1 MSGATP
7 TAAMAS
13 SEALSAGDLPLEP
26 AEFARRLTGDVDR
39 FMEAHGLDESRFS
52 EPLSDAQMRNG
63 LYTRVHGELVTGD
76 IARRMA
82 EQVDDDD
89 LFVQLAKQAED
100 EIKHARL
107 LGQRLKA
114 LGGHPA
120 ECFERAN
127 DLSKEFWDAIGGRE
141 LIETTAVLQAGAERM
156 AGFRHPNEQQYYDDE
171 TAMVYEDVITPD
183 ERFHAQVGVNVLR
196 TYCTDEA
203 TQRRALRASHEG
215 RDIVVDLHD
224 AGYKQAYAE

>member
-1 MSGATP
+1 
-7 TAAMAS
+7 MAP
-13 SEALSAGDLPLEP
+13 SESLSEDDLPLEP
-26 AEFARRLTGDVDR
+26 AEFAGRLTEDVDR
-39 FMEAHGLDESRFS
+39 FMEDHGLDQSRF
-52 EPLSDAQMRNG
+52 EEELSDAQMRNG

-100 EIKHARL
+100 EVKHARL

-120 ECFERAN
+120 ECFDRAN
-127 DLSKEFWDAIGGRE
+127 DLSKAFWEAIEGRGVV
-141 LIETTAVLQAGAERM
+141 ETTAMLQAGAERM
-156 AGFRHPNEQQYYDDE
+156 ARFRHPNEQRFYDDE
-171 TAMVYEDVITPD
+171 TAKVYEDVIIPD
-183 ERFHAQVGVNVLR
+183 EMFHAQVGVNVLR
-196 TYCTDEA
+196 TYCTDEE
-203 TQRRALRASHEG
+203 TQRTALRASWEG
-215 RDIVVDLHD
+215 REIVVDLHD